1 MDLFWQRI
9 ISALIGIPVIIL
21 FIYLGGLP
29 LLLFI
34 IVLAFFCAYEL
45 QRILRRID
53 LQVPWLPFY
62 GSALLFPLLAYF
74 APDGHEYEY
83 LFFGVIFLLIM
94 HMMLLV
100 FDYPRLGVSD
110 LAASYLGSGYISLL
124 LSHFILIRNLRP
136 FGLQYLLLVIIL
148 TWACDIGAYFIGRL
162 FGSRA
167 LCPKLS
173 PGKTWEG
180 SAGGIIFCV
189 VTAAVFQVIC
199 PILTLQKIILLAIII
214 GFVAQIGDLVE
225 SSLKRM
231 GEIKDSGN
239 IIPGHGGVLDRLDS
253 ILFTGPV
260 AYLCIKILLP

>member
-29 LLLFI
+29 LLLLI
-34 IVLAFFCAYEL
+34 IVLALFCAYEL
-45 QRILRRID
+45 QRILRRMD
-53 LQVPWLPFY
+53 LQVSRILFY

-74 APDGHEYEY
+74 APDGHEYEL
-83 LFFGVIFLLIM
+83 LFFGVTLFLIT

-100 FDYPRLGVSD
+100 FNYSRLGLSD
-110 LAASYLGSGYISLL
+110 LAASYLGSSYISLL
-124 LSHFILIRNLRP
+124 LSHLILIRNLSP
-136 FGLQYLLLVIIL
+136 FGLQYLFLVIIL

-173 PGKTWEG
+173 PNKTWEG

-189 VTAAVFQVIC
+189 VTAVVFQVIC
-199 PILTLQKIILLAIII
+199 PILTLQKVILLAIII

-231 GEIKDSGN
+231 SKIKDSGK

-253 ILFTGPV
+253 ILFSGPV
-260 AYLCIKILLP
+260 AYLFIKILLP